1 MPSKIEIIRKLINN
15 FCNEVLNSQEYAQI
29 CLKILNQLDEYP
41 EKPLANDHENIW
53 AASIAHTVG
62 SINFLFHS
70 TSEPNISL
78 TEFNQFFNT
87 DSKTIESKSLQIQ
100 DLLEISSYNPQYQ
113 IKSIQHKNPI
123 DRIKD
128 VIIKKFGVSEADV
141 EEILKQAGHPDCPII
156 PKSDY
161 SAITIIPKQKFWDW
175 VATQTDLDNISP
187 NMKKDFNVY
196 LVPDIEL
203 ESDLEQELHEKF
215 QEIFKIE
222 LTRYINSDTKFPEIN
237 FIEFLQWFEIKS
249 SSHVMDLTGELLDD
263 FDDED
268 FFDDDLGPKDINLP
282 PDFSQN

>member
-1 MPSKIEIIRKLINN
+1 MPSKIEIIKELLNN

-29 CLKILNQLDEYP
+29 CLKILTQLENHH
-41 EKPLANDHENIW
+41 EKPLANDQENIW
-53 AASIAHTVG
+53 AASISHTVG

-113 IKSIQHKNPI
+113 IKSVQHKNPI

-175 VATQTDLDNISP
+175 VATQTDLDNIP
-187 NMKKDFNVY
+187 PYMKKDFNVY

-222 LTRYINSDTKFPEIN
+222 LTRYINSDTKFPEIS
-237 FIEFLQWFEIKS
+237 FMEFLDWFDIKS

-268 FFDDDLGPKDINLP
+268 FFEDDLGPKDKNKP

>member
-29 CLKILNQLDEYP
+29 CLKILNQLDAYP
-41 EKPLANDHENIW
+41 EKPLANDQENIW

-87 DSKTIESKSLQIQ
+87 DSKTIESKSLKIQ

-128 VIIKKFGVSEADV
+128 VIIKKFGVSETDV

>member
-1 MPSKIEIIRKLINN
+1 MSSKIEIIKELLNN

-29 CLKILNQLDEYP
+29 CFKILDQLKDHP
-41 EKPLANDHENIW
+41 EKPLANEQENIW
-53 AASIAHTVG
+53 AASIAHTIG

-78 TEFNQFFNT
+78 TEFNQFFKT
-87 DSKTIESKSLQIQ
+87 DAKTIESKSIQIQ
-100 DLLEISSYNPQYQ
+100 DLLEISPYNPQHQ
-113 IKSIQHKNPI
+113 IKSIQYQNPI
-123 DRIKD
+123 ERIKD
-128 VIIKKFGVSEADV
+128 VIIKKFGVSESDV
-141 EEILKQAGHPDCPII
+141 EEILKQASNPNCPII
-156 PKSDY
+156 PKSNY

-203 ESDLEQELHEKF
+203 ESDLEFELHEKF

-222 LTRYINSDTKFPEIN
+222 LTRYIKADSKFPKIN
-237 FIEFLQWFEIKS
+237 FMDFLDWFEIKS
-249 SSHVMDLTGELLDD
+249 SSHVMDLTGELWDD
-263 FDDED
+263 FDNEN
-268 FFDDDLGPKDINLP
+268 FFDNLGQRGINKP

>member
-1 MPSKIEIIRKLINN
+1 MSSKIEIIKELLIN

-29 CLKILNQLDEYP
+29 CLKILSQLENHP
-41 EKPLANDHENIW
+41 EKPLAKNQENIW

-87 DSKTIESKSLQIQ
+87 ESKTIESKSLQIQ

-113 IKSIQHKNPI
+113 IKSVQHKNPI

-175 VATQTDLDNISP
+175 VSTQTDLDNIPP
-187 NMKKDFNVY
+187 NMKKDFNIY
-196 LVPDIEL
+196 LIPDIEL
-203 ESDLEQELHEKF
+203 ESDLEQELHENF

-237 FIEFLQWFEIKS
+237 FMDFLQWFEIKS